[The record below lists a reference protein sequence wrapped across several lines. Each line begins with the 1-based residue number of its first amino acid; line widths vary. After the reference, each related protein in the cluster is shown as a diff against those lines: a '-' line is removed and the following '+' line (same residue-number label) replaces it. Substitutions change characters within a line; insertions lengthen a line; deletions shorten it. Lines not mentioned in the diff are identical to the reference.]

1 VVDAVATENGEAVND
16 TNITFR
22 VGSLVSWR
30 RSVIDSGRDAISL
43 PSDKDLVAI
52 ARCPEVSKA
61 ALTSLELERPSATLS
76 YAAGILIALRS
87 AVTDESS
94 GRAAPRLPAHIVAL
108 LAPPEPVAVADT
120 EQPEPVA
127 AAEAEQ
133 SEPVGNVEVE
143 QLEPTARESSQVHVL
158 GQLLHWRNEMV
169 SSGRQADSLPTD
181 RDLVEITRCGEP
193 KRPVIE
199 MLDLDRPAAIKQFG
213 MGIVAA
219 MNAGG
224 AAAASGSSPLEVPVW
239 LHELLVLP
247 GKARGR
253 APLQPPEL
261 EVLTEAED
269 PTAQARTAP
278 GAVTDEDRGLARMDP
293 SSVPARSDHDS
304 GVHQWRRSG
313 LGRNRSEP
321 RPEEFAPY
329 EAAVQGEASFATCT
343 RHSDRIEVS
352 WLPPSGPSNVSRI
365 YRVIF
370 ADGYK
375 PFSPEEGVLAT
386 TTETA
391 VSDPGPTPGA
401 VRYYAVWIN
410 EGRDETDARNA
421 QPRLLAEGYTVSP
434 PGDVSIGE
442 DHGTVYGRWTKSI
455 GVDRVE
461 IQRIPADMAANGTD
475 YLSQYSIARD
485 SANLKG
491 FSDPFCPAGSD
502 VIYRVF
508 AVVESTDGE
517 FLISSPVSHKVSRAG
532 VAPDMGEIEAVSHDD
547 RPVVDLAW
555 RQSVEADVRIFRTDR
570 PPSIGTQRTVPVSAL
585 GAIFEAALAEVE
597 VKVSPDWS
605 DGMAKVEIPWP
616 PGWARIY
623 FTAVYFDRET
633 AVLGPMATLTRNG
646 KITDAVVHQR
656 VTWQQL
662 SFSWPIGADEV
673 QVHSTLPNVQLG
685 EQPGEPIHIVTFDEH
700 RELGAIRFNGQRG
713 LPKEGCDL
721 YLQPVTYNME
731 GAVRGD
737 PFVVEYKGLLRIMY
751 KVVDAPQ
758 IELQNRR
765 GGRPAQAQPS
775 PTALVQIATDWQPP
789 DLALEFTMVAND
801 QRLPLW
807 SADGKKVD
815 TARFAAPP
823 ARKWTTVFEF
833 QRANYPN
840 SLVRLFATNP
850 GVGLDLAVLDP
861 SLRTLRQ

>member
-1 VVDAVATENGEAVND
+1 VND

-61 ALTSLELERPSATLS
+61 ALTSLNLERPSATLS
-76 YAAGILIALRS
+76 YAAGILIALR
-87 AVTDESS
+87 AAGTEESS

-108 LAPPEPVAVADT
+108 LSPPEPVAVTDT
-120 EQPEPVA
+120 EQPEPVGA
-127 AAEAEQ
+127 EEAEL
-133 SEPVGNVEVE
+133 SEPVGDVEVE
-143 QLEPTARESSQVHVL
+143 QLEPAARRSSQVHVL
-158 GQLLHWRNEMV
+158 GQLLHWREEMV
-169 SSGRQADSLPTD
+169 RSGRQADSLPTD

-199 MLDLDRPAAIKQFG
+199 MLDLDRPAATKQFG
-213 MGIVAA
+213 MGIVTAI
-219 MNAGG
+219 NAGR
-224 AAAASGSSPLEVPVW
+224 AAAASGSSPPEVPVW

-247 GKARGR
+247 GNARGGT
-253 APLQPPEL
+253 PLQPPEL
-261 EVLTEAED
+261 EVPTEPDD

-278 GAVTDEDRGLARMDP
+278 GVVTDADRGLARMDP
-293 SSVPARSDHDS
+293 DSVPARSDHDS
-304 GVHQWRRSG
+304 GVHQRRRSG
-313 LGRNRSEP
+313 LGRDPSEA
-321 RPEEFAPY
+321 RPEEFARY
-329 EAAVQGEASFATCT
+329 EPAVQGEASFATCT
-343 RHSDRIEVS
+343 RRSDRIDIS
-352 WLPPSGPSNVSRI
+352 WLLPSGPSNVSRI
-365 YRVIF
+365 YRVTF

-391 VSDPGPTPGA
+391 VSDPGPIPGA

-410 EGRDETDARNA
+410 EGRDETNARNA
-421 QPRLLAEGYTVSP
+421 QPCLLAEGYIVSP
-434 PGDVSIGE
+434 PGDVAIGE
-442 DHGTVYGRWTKSI
+442 DHGTVFGRWAVPD

-461 IQRIPADMAANGTD
+461 VQRIPAAMAASGT

-491 FSDPFCPAGSD
+491 FSDPSCPAGSD

-508 AVVESTDGE
+508 AVVESDDGE
-517 FLISSPVSHKVSRAG
+517 FLISPPVSCKMSRAG
-532 VAPDMGEIEAVSHDD
+532 VAPDMGEIEAFSHDD

-570 PPSIGTQRTVPVSAL
+570 PPSIGTQRTVPISAL
-585 GAIFEAALAEVE
+585 ETIFEAAPAEVE
-597 VKVSPDWS
+597 VKVSPEWS
-605 DGMAKVEIPWP
+605 DGTAKAIGIPWP
-616 PGWARIY
+616 QDWARVY
-623 FTAVYFDRET
+623 FTAVYIDRET
-633 AVLGPMATLTRNG
+633 AVVGPTATLARNG

-662 SFSWPIGADEV
+662 SFNWPIGADEV
-673 QVHSTLPNVQLG
+673 RVHSMPPNVQLG

-700 RELGAIRFNGQRG
+700 RELGAIRFTGQRG

-721 YLQPVTYNME
+721 YLQPVTYNVE

-751 KVVDAPQ
+751 QVVDAPQ
-758 IELQNRR
+758 IEVQGRL
-765 GGRPAQAQPS
+765 GVRPAQAQPS
-775 PTALVQIATDWQPP
+775 PTAVVQIATDWQPP
-789 DLALEFTMVAND
+789 DLALEFTMVSND
-801 QRLPLW
+801 KRLPLW
-807 SADGKKVD
+807 SADGEKVD
-815 TARFAAPP
+815 SARVAAPP
-823 ARKWTTVFEF
+823 ARIWTTVFEF
-833 QRANYPN
+833 QRAKYPN